1 MFCYSENEN
10 LSRRFSG
17 SFDPSSFD
25 SNRVISTHLQNYFF
39 LKFILQ
45 KSDDPREKI
54 QASKELTICERKIN
68 YWKRQ
73 DNFSQ
78 TRYEQDIKKFKDSF
92 QL

>member
-25 SNRVISTHLQNYFF
+25 SNRAISTHLQNYFF

-45 KSDDPREKI
+45 KSDDNT
-54 QASKELTICERKIN
+54 SL
-68 YWKRQ
+68 
-73 DNFSQ
+73 
-78 TRYEQDIKKFKDSF
+78 SF
-92 QL
+92 TGISMSCKPCADPDC